1 MRAGLLAFLL
11 LFVLSCEKK
20 EERKVQVDVKELVG
34 IRGCPYCHDMR
45 RPLLGPSF
53 LDISKRYGEEDLSR
67 LKESIL
73 KGSRGKWG
81 EVAMPPQKVS
91 EEEAEVI
98 ARWILNLKRQY
109 SEGKDRRLPPSG
121 R

>member
-1 MRAGLLAFLL
+1 MRLLLALLL
-11 LFVLSCEKK
+11 LFTACEKK
-20 EERKVQVDVKELVG
+20 EEKKVAVPVKELVG

-53 LDISKRYGEEDLSR
+53 LDISKRYGEEDLPR

-109 SEGKDRRLPPSG
+109 PEGKDRQPPPSG